1 VTARPDPFVITALLI
16 AGFMLAGLAQAAWL
30 SSAAARRLAW
40 PLDAGLTIRGRRLFG
55 QNKTVR
61 GFVVMVP
68 ATAVSIA
75 VVASLIGAAGYSSA
89 IWPLDTAGFAVVGL
103 VAGLGFMAGEL
114 PNSFIKRQLDGA
126 PGAPAAGP
134 LTGPLFALTDRLDS
148 ALGTLIALSLVVPVP
163 WEVWALVLAI
173 GPVVHGSYSALTYRM
188 GGKAR
193 AA

>member
-1 VTARPDPFVITALLI
+1 V
-16 AGFMLAGLAQAAWL
+16 
-30 SSAAARRLAW
+30 
-40 PLDAGLTIRGRRLFG
+40 
-55 QNKTVR
+55 
-61 GFVVMVP
+61 
-68 ATAVSIA
+68 
-75 VVASLIGAAGYSSA
+75 
-89 IWPLDTAGFAVVGL
+89 
-103 VAGLGFMAGEL
+103 
-114 PNSFIKRQLDGA
+114 A